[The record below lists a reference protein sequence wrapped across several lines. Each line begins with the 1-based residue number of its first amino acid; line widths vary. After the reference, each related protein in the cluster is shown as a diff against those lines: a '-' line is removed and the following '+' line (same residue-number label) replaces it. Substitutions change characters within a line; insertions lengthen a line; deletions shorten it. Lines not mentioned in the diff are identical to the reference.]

1 MNNKGIYAASLTPF
15 TSSFEPEISVLIS
28 HAQWLLENGADGVA
42 LLGSTGEANSMTLK
56 QRQAIIEK
64 STLKLPLTK
73 LLIGTGSCSLH
84 DAIKLTKV
92 SIDAGVY
99 AVLILPPFYYKPQS
113 DDSIIRFYSELI
125 ASVNDSRLRIIFY
138 NFPKFTGYNF
148 DHNVIVKMK
157 QRFGEIA
164 FGIKDSSGNWENML
178 SITKNVKN
186 FSVFSGTET
195 FLLENLLNGGA
206 GCITATANIIA
217 TECQQVFQAWK
228 NEQIEDG
235 HQLQNKL
242 TLLRKVFESYPFVSG
257 LKSIF
262 ADQQKSKK
270 WVHMMS
276 PFDKLT
282 KEQLDE
288 MKEKIKDLGLDI
300 SKRLS

>member
-164 FGIKDSSGNWENML
+164 FGIKDSSGNWKNML